1 VISIYSLTL
10 QTTTQET
17 RGTISFADPQW
28 ESVEVHNHIA
38 RFILENGYN
47 YATESKSGSSA
58 AIFTDFT
65 EGNIDVYMEVWSS
78 NIQKA
83 FNQAKEDGSIN
94 VLKLN
99 FSGEQ
104 GIYVPTYVIEG
115 DEERGIEPMAPDLK
129 RVKDLPEYKDVF
141 ADPSEPD
148 KGRLI
153 GGY

>member
-1 VISIYSLTL
+1 
-10 QTTTQET
+10 
-17 RGTISFADPQW
+17 
-28 ESVEVHNHIA
+28 
-38 RFILENGYN
+38 
-47 YATESKSGSSA
+47 
-58 AIFTDFT
+58 
-65 EGNIDVYMEVWSS
+65 IDVYMEVWPS

-115 DEERGIEPMAPDLK
+115 DEERGIEPVAPDLK
-129 RVKDLPEYKDVF
+129 SVKDLPEYKDVF

-153 GGY
+153 GGYSEAIASEVTQQKVKTYNLEDTFNHFTPGTEGALSASLVKAYESGDPWVGYYWTPTALGTKYDLT